1 MLVRLGVVACLFWL
15 HFAYA
20 TTLKIINIVP
30 FGSSSVKIL
39 FNQEVKKFKEV
50 SLKNFKSYLELEAIL
65 TIPKKHYQF
74 SKQSSITI
82 AQFSPKL
89 ARVVIS
95 HAPKMT
101 YEVKI
106 LKDKLY
112 VSIVEKKPLVR
123 HQMAPKPPKHHALKH
138 PTPKPAP
145 KSIKKEAK
153 EKTPI
158 KHAHSKHA
166 HSPLNERS
174 AKKEIP
180 KKEIPKKEILK
191 KEILKKEILKKEIP
205 KKEILKKE
213 IPKKEILKKEIPKKE
228 IPKKEI
234 LKKEILKKEILKKE
248 ILKKEIP
255 KKEILKKEI
264 PKKEILKKEIPK
276 KEIPK
281 KEILKKEIPKKEIL
295 KKEILKKEILK
306 KEIPKKEILKKEIP
320 KKEAENESKNQV
332 FIAEKNDTFIKT
344 KRKKHKKIVLD
355 AGHGG
360 KDCGAM
366 SANLVCEKD
375 IVLEVV
381 KFLHKELKKRGYS
394 VLLTRDKDIYIDLVG
409 RTELANRKSA
419 DLFISVHANSIPK
432 HSTSNAHGI
441 ETYFLSTARSERAR
455 KVAEQENK
463 DDVNLMD
470 YFSKSLLLNSL
481 NTQRLIVSNKLAID
495 VQYGMLQSIRKNYPD
510 VVDGGVREGP
520 FWVLA
525 GALMPSIL
533 IEIGYNS
540 HAIESKRI
548 QSKPYQKI
556 LAKGIAD
563 GIDSFFSKND

>member
-15 HFAYA
+15 HFACA

-30 FGSSSVKIL
+30 FGSSSVKIS
-39 FNQEVKKFKEV
+39 FNQEIKKFKEV

-65 TIPKKHYQF
+65 TIPKKYYQF

-112 VSIVEKKPLVR
+112 VSIVEKKPLTR
-123 HQMAPKPPKHHALKH
+123 HQMVPKPPKHHALKH

-145 KSIKKEAK
+145 KSIKKEVK
-153 EKTPI
+153 EKTPT
-158 KHAHSKHA
+158 KHARSKHT
-166 HSPLNERS
+166 HSQLNERS

-180 KKEIPKKEILK
+180 KKE
-191 KEILKKEILKKEIP
+191 
-205 KKEILKKE
+205 
-213 IPKKEILKKEIPKKE
+213 
-228 IPKKEI
+228 
-234 LKKEILKKEILKKE
+234 
-248 ILKKEIP
+248 
-255 KKEILKKEI
+255 
-264 PKKEILKKEIPK
+264 
-276 KEIPK
+276 
-281 KEILKKEIPKKEIL
+281 
-295 KKEILKKEILK
+295 
-306 KEIPKKEILKKEIP
+306 
-320 KKEAENESKNQV
+320 AENEGKNQV
-332 FIAEKNDTFIKT
+332 FIAEKNDTSIKT

-394 VLLTRDKDIYIDLVG
+394 VLLTRDKDIYIDLVA
-409 RTELANRKSA
+409 RTELANKKSA

-432 HSTSNAHGI
+432 RSTSNAHGI

-463 DDVNLMD
+463 DNVNLMD

-495 VQYGMLQSIRKNYPD
+495 VQYGMLQSVRKNYPD

>member
-30 FGSSSVKIL
+30 FGSSSVRIS
-39 FNQEVKKFKEV
+39 FNQEIKKFKEV

-112 VSIVEKKPLVR
+112 VSIVEKKPLIR

-145 KSIKKEAK
+145 KSIKKEIKEVK
-153 EKTPI
+153 EKTPT

-166 HSPLNERS
+166 HSQWNERS

-180 KKEIPKKEILK
+180 
-191 KEILKKEILKKEIP
+191 
-205 KKEILKKE
+205 
-213 IPKKEILKKEIPKKE
+213 
-228 IPKKEI
+228 
-234 LKKEILKKEILKKE
+234 
-248 ILKKEIP
+248 
-255 KKEILKKEI
+255 
-264 PKKEILKKEIPK
+264 
-276 KEIPK
+276 
-281 KEILKKEIPKKEIL
+281 
-295 KKEILKKEILK
+295 
-306 KEIPKKEILKKEIP
+306 KKEIP

-332 FIAEKNDTFIKT
+332 FIAEKNDAFIKT

-394 VLLTRDKDIYIDLVG
+394 VLLTRDKDIYIDLVA
-409 RTELANRKSA
+409 RTELANKKSA

-432 HSTSNAHGI
+432 RSTSNAHGI

-463 DDVNLMD
+463 DNVNLMD

-495 VQYGMLQSIRKNYPD
+495 VQYGMLQSVRKNYPD

>member
-1 MLVRLGVVACLFWL
+1 M

-30 FGSSSVKIL
+30 FGSSSVKIS
-39 FNQEVKKFKEV
+39 FNQEIKKFKEV

-74 SKQSSITI
+74 SKQSFITI

-112 VSIVEKKPLVR
+112 VSIVEKKPLSR

-153 EKTPI
+153 EVKEKMPT
-158 KHAHSKHA
+158 KHARSKHT
-166 HSPLNERS
+166 HSQLNERS
-174 AKKEIP
+174 A
-180 KKEIPKKEILK
+180 
-191 KEILKKEILKKEIP
+191 
-205 KKEILKKE
+205 
-213 IPKKEILKKEIPKKE
+213 
-228 IPKKEI
+228 
-234 LKKEILKKEILKKE
+234 
-248 ILKKEIP
+248 
-255 KKEILKKEI
+255 
-264 PKKEILKKEIPK
+264 
-276 KEIPK
+276 
-281 KEILKKEIPKKEIL
+281 
-295 KKEILKKEILK
+295 
-306 KEIPKKEILKKEIP
+306 KKEIP

-332 FIAEKNDTFIKT
+332 FIAEKNDAFIKN

-394 VLLTRDKDIYIDLVG
+394 VLLTRDKDIYIDLVA
-409 RTELANRKSA
+409 RTELANKKSA

-432 HSTSNAHGI
+432 RSTSNAHGI

-463 DDVNLMD
+463 DNVNLMD

-495 VQYGMLQSIRKNYPD
+495 VQYGMLQSVRKNYPD

>member
-1 MLVRLGVVACLFWL
+1 MLVRLGVVACLLWL

-20 TTLKIINIVP
+20 TTLKITNIVP

-50 SLKNFKSYLELEAIL
+50 SLKNFKSYLELEAVL

-112 VSIVEKKPLVR
+112 VSIVEKKPLIR
-123 HQMAPKPPKHHALKH
+123 HKIAPKPPKHHALKH
-138 PTPKPAP
+138 TTPKPVP
-145 KSIKKEAK
+145 KPIKKEAKEAK
-153 EKTPI
+153 EKTPT

-166 HSPLNERS
+166 YSPLNERN
-174 AKKEIP
+174 A
-180 KKEIPKKEILK
+180 
-191 KEILKKEILKKEIP
+191 
-205 KKEILKKE
+205 
-213 IPKKEILKKEIPKKE
+213 
-228 IPKKEI
+228 
-234 LKKEILKKEILKKE
+234 
-248 ILKKEIP
+248 
-255 KKEILKKEI
+255 
-264 PKKEILKKEIPK
+264 
-276 KEIPK
+276 
-281 KEILKKEIPKKEIL
+281 
-295 KKEILKKEILK
+295 
-306 KEIPKKEILKKEIP
+306 KKEIP

-332 FIAEKNDTFIKT
+332 FIAEKNDAFIKT

-394 VLLTRDKDIYIDLVG
+394 VLLTRDKDIYIDLVA
-409 RTELANRKSA
+409 RTELANKKGA

-470 YFSKSLLLNSL
+470 YFSKSLFLNSL

-495 VQYGMLQSIRKNYPD
+495 VQYGMLQSVRKNYPD

>member
-20 TTLKIINIVP
+20 TALKIINIVP
-30 FGSSSVKIL
+30 FGSSSVKIS
-39 FNQEVKKFKEV
+39 FNQEIKKFKEV
-50 SLKNFKSYLELEAIL
+50 SFKNFKSYLELEAIL

-74 SKQSSITI
+74 SKQSFITI

-101 YEVKI
+101 YEIKI

-123 HQMAPKPPKHHALKH
+123 HQMAPKPSKHRTLKHQTPHHALKH
-138 PTPKPAP
+138 QTPKPAP
-145 KSIKKEAK
+145 KSIKKEVKEVK
-153 EKTPI
+153 EKTPTN
-158 KHAHSKHA
+158 HAHSKHT
-166 HSPLNERS
+166 HSQWNERS

-180 KKEIPKKEILK
+180 KKE
-191 KEILKKEILKKEIP
+191 
-205 KKEILKKE
+205 
-213 IPKKEILKKEIPKKE
+213 
-228 IPKKEI
+228 
-234 LKKEILKKEILKKE
+234 
-248 ILKKEIP
+248 
-255 KKEILKKEI
+255 
-264 PKKEILKKEIPK
+264 
-276 KEIPK
+276 
-281 KEILKKEIPKKEIL
+281 
-295 KKEILKKEILK
+295 
-306 KEIPKKEILKKEIP
+306 
-320 KKEAENESKNQV
+320 AENEGKNQV
-332 FIAEKNDTFIKT
+332 FIAEKNDAFIKT

-394 VLLTRDKDIYIDLVG
+394 VLLTRDKDIYIDLVA
-409 RTELANRKSA
+409 RTELANKKSA

-432 HSTSNAHGI
+432 RSTSNAHGI

-470 YFSKSLLLNSL
+470 YFSKSLFLNSL
-481 NTQRLIVSNKLAID
+481 NTQRLIISNKLAID

>member
-15 HFAYA
+15 HFACA

-30 FGSSSVKIL
+30 FGSSSVKMV

-101 YEVKI
+101 YEIKI
-106 LKDKLY
+106 LKNKLY
-112 VSIVEKKPLVR
+112 VSIVEKKPLIR
-123 HQMAPKPPKHHALKH
+123 HQMALKPPKHHALKH
-138 PTPKPAP
+138 QTPKPTP

-158 KHAHSKHA
+158 KHAHSKHV

-174 AKKEIP
+174 A
-180 KKEIPKKEILK
+180 
-191 KEILKKEILKKEIP
+191 
-205 KKEILKKE
+205 
-213 IPKKEILKKEIPKKE
+213 
-228 IPKKEI
+228 
-234 LKKEILKKEILKKE
+234 
-248 ILKKEIP
+248 
-255 KKEILKKEI
+255 
-264 PKKEILKKEIPK
+264 
-276 KEIPK
+276 
-281 KEILKKEIPKKEIL
+281 
-295 KKEILKKEILK
+295 
-306 KEIPKKEILKKEIP
+306 KKEIP

-394 VLLTRDKDIYIDLVG
+394 VLLTRDKDIYIDLVA

-470 YFSKSLLLNSL
+470 YFSKSLFLNSL

>member
-1 MLVRLGVVACLFWL
+1 M

-30 FGSSSVKIL
+30 FGSSSVKIS

-50 SLKNFKSYLELEAIL
+50 PLKNFKSYLELEAIL
-65 TIPKKHYQF
+65 TIPKKYYQF

-112 VSIVEKKPLVR
+112 VSIVEKKPLNK
-123 HQMAPKPPKHHALKH
+123 HQMAPNPPKHHALKH

-153 EKTPI
+153 EKTPT

-166 HSPLNERS
+166 HSPLNERN

-180 KKEIPKKEILK
+180 
-191 KEILKKEILKKEIP
+191 
-205 KKEILKKE
+205 
-213 IPKKEILKKEIPKKE
+213 
-228 IPKKEI
+228 
-234 LKKEILKKEILKKE
+234 
-248 ILKKEIP
+248 
-255 KKEILKKEI
+255 
-264 PKKEILKKEIPK
+264 
-276 KEIPK
+276 
-281 KEILKKEIPKKEIL
+281 
-295 KKEILKKEILK
+295 
-306 KEIPKKEILKKEIP
+306 KKEIP

-394 VLLTRDKDIYIDLVG
+394 VLLTRDKDIYIDLVA
-409 RTELANRKSA
+409 RTELANKKSA

-432 HSTSNAHGI
+432 RSTSNAHGI

-463 DDVNLMD
+463 DNVNLMD

>member
-1 MLVRLGVVACLFWL
+1 MLVRLGVVACLLWL

-20 TTLKIINIVP
+20 TTLKITNIVP
-30 FGSSSVKIL
+30 FGSSSVKIS

-50 SLKNFKSYLELEAIL
+50 SLKNFKSYLELEAVL

-82 AQFSPKL
+82 VQFSPKL
-89 ARVVIS
+89 ARVVIGY
-95 HAPKMT
+95 APKMT
-101 YEVKI
+101 YEIKI

-112 VSIVEKKPLVR
+112 VSIVEKKPLIR
-123 HQMAPKPPKHHALKH
+123 HQMVLKPPKHHALKH
-138 PTPKPAP
+138 TTPKPTPKP
-145 KSIKKEAK
+145 IKKEAKKSKETK

-180 KKEIPKKEILK
+180 KKE
-191 KEILKKEILKKEIP
+191 
-205 KKEILKKE
+205 
-213 IPKKEILKKEIPKKE
+213 
-228 IPKKEI
+228 
-234 LKKEILKKEILKKE
+234 
-248 ILKKEIP
+248 
-255 KKEILKKEI
+255 
-264 PKKEILKKEIPK
+264 
-276 KEIPK
+276 
-281 KEILKKEIPKKEIL
+281 
-295 KKEILKKEILK
+295 
-306 KEIPKKEILKKEIP
+306 
-320 KKEAENESKNQV
+320 AENESKNQI

-470 YFSKSLLLNSL
+470 YFSKSLFLNSL

>member
-15 HFAYA
+15 HYAYA
-20 TTLKIINIVP
+20 TTLKITNIVP
-30 FGSSSVKIL
+30 FGSSSVRIS
-39 FNQEVKKFKEV
+39 FNQEIKKFKEV

-74 SKQSSITI
+74 SKQSFITI

-89 ARVVIS
+89 ARVVIGY
-95 HAPKMT
+95 APKMT

-112 VSIVEKKPLVR
+112 VSIMEKKPLIR
-123 HQMAPKPPKHHALKH
+123 HQMTPKHHALKH
-138 PTPKPAP
+138 QTPKPTPKP
-145 KSIKKEAK
+145 IKKEAK
-153 EKTPI
+153 KTKEKTPT

-180 KKEIPKKEILK
+180 KKEIPKKEI
-191 KEILKKEILKKEIP
+191 P
-205 KKEILKKE
+205 
-213 IPKKEILKKEIPKKE
+213 KKEIPKKE

-234 LKKEILKKEILKKE
+234 
-248 ILKKEIP
+248 
-255 KKEILKKEI
+255 
-264 PKKEILKKEIPK
+264 PK
-276 KEIPK
+276 KEIP
-281 KEILKKEIPKKEIL
+281 
-295 KKEILKKEILK
+295 
-306 KEIPKKEILKKEIP
+306 KKEIP
-320 KKEAENESKNQV
+320 KKEAENESKNQI
-332 FIAEKNDTFIKT
+332 FIAEKNDTWIKT

-394 VLLTRDKDIYIDLVG
+394 VLLTRDKDIYIDLVA
-409 RTELANRKSA
+409 RTELANKKSA

-432 HSTSNAHGI
+432 RSTSNAHGI

-470 YFSKSLLLNSL
+470 YFSKSLFLNSL

-495 VQYGMLQSIRKNYPD
+495 VQYGMLQSVRKNYPD

>member
-15 HFAYA
+15 HFACA

-30 FGSSSVKIL
+30 FGSSSVKIS

-74 SKQSSITI
+74 SKQSFITI
-82 AQFSPKL
+82 AQFSPRL

-112 VSIVEKKPLVR
+112 VSIVEKKPLKK
-123 HQMAPKPPKHHALKH
+123 HQMAPNPPKHHALKH

-153 EKTPI
+153 EAKEKTPI
-158 KHAHSKHA
+158 KHAHSKHT

-174 AKKEIP
+174 A
-180 KKEIPKKEILK
+180 KKEILK
-191 KEILKKEILKKEIP
+191 KEILKKEILKKE
-205 KKEILKKE
+205 
-213 IPKKEILKKEIPKKE
+213 
-228 IPKKEI
+228 
-234 LKKEILKKEILKKE
+234 
-248 ILKKEIP
+248 
-255 KKEILKKEI
+255 
-264 PKKEILKKEIPK
+264 
-276 KEIPK
+276 
-281 KEILKKEIPKKEIL
+281 
-295 KKEILKKEILK
+295 
-306 KEIPKKEILKKEIP
+306 
-320 KKEAENESKNQV
+320 AENESKNQV
-332 FIAEKNDTFIKT
+332 FIAEKKDTSIKT

-394 VLLTRDKDIYIDLVG
+394 VLLTRDKDIYIDLVA

-432 HSTSNAHGI
+432 RSTSNAHGI

>member
-1 MLVRLGVVACLFWL
+1 M
-15 HFAYA
+15 HFACA
-20 TTLKIINIVP
+20 TTLKITNIVP

-50 SLKNFKSYLELEAIL
+50 PLKNFKSYLELEAVL

-74 SKQSSITI
+74 SKQSFITI

-101 YEVKI
+101 YEIKI
-106 LKDKLY
+106 LKNKLY
-112 VSIVEKKPLVR
+112 VSIVEKKPLAK
-123 HQMAPKPPKHHALKH
+123 HQMVLKPPKHHALKH
-138 PTPKPAP
+138 TTPKPTP
-145 KSIKKEAK
+145 KSIKKEAKKSKETK

-180 KKEIPKKEILK
+180 KKEIPKKE
-191 KEILKKEILKKEIP
+191 
-205 KKEILKKE
+205 
-213 IPKKEILKKEIPKKE
+213 
-228 IPKKEI
+228 
-234 LKKEILKKEILKKE
+234 
-248 ILKKEIP
+248 
-255 KKEILKKEI
+255 
-264 PKKEILKKEIPK
+264 
-276 KEIPK
+276 
-281 KEILKKEIPKKEIL
+281 
-295 KKEILKKEILK
+295 
-306 KEIPKKEILKKEIP
+306 
-320 KKEAENESKNQV
+320 AENESKNQV
-332 FIAEKNDTFIKT
+332 FIAEKNDTLIKT

-394 VLLTRDKDIYIDLVG
+394 VLLTRDKDIYIDLVA
-409 RTELANRKSA
+409 RTELANKKSA

-463 DDVNLMD
+463 DNVNLMD

-495 VQYGMLQSIRKNYPD
+495 VQYGMLQNIRKNYPD

>member
-20 TTLKIINIVP
+20 TTLKITNIVP
-30 FGSSSVKIL
+30 FGSSSVKIS

-50 SLKNFKSYLELEAIL
+50 PLKNFKSYLELEAVL

-95 HAPKMT
+95 YAPKMT
-101 YEVKI
+101 YEIKI

-138 PTPKPAP
+138 TTPKPAP
-145 KSIKKEAK
+145 KPIKKETKEAK
-153 EKTPI
+153 EKTPT

-174 AKKEIP
+174 TKKEIP
-180 KKEIPKKEILK
+180 
-191 KEILKKEILKKEIP
+191 
-205 KKEILKKE
+205 
-213 IPKKEILKKEIPKKE
+213 
-228 IPKKEI
+228 
-234 LKKEILKKEILKKE
+234 
-248 ILKKEIP
+248 
-255 KKEILKKEI
+255 
-264 PKKEILKKEIPK
+264 
-276 KEIPK
+276 
-281 KEILKKEIPKKEIL
+281 
-295 KKEILKKEILK
+295 
-306 KEIPKKEILKKEIP
+306 KKEIP

-366 SANLVCEKD
+366 STNLVCEKD

-394 VLLTRDKDIYIDLVG
+394 VLLTRDKDIYIDLVA
-409 RTELANRKSA
+409 RTELANKKSA

-495 VQYGMLQSIRKNYPD
+495 VQYGMLQSVRKNYPD

>member
-15 HFAYA
+15 HFACA

-30 FGSSSVKIL
+30 FGSSSVKIS
-39 FNQEVKKFKEV
+39 FNQEIKKFKEV

-101 YEVKI
+101 YEIKI
-106 LKDKLY
+106 FKDKLY
-112 VSIVEKKPLVR
+112 VSIVEKKPLTR
-123 HQMAPKPPKHHALKH
+123 HQMAPKPPKHHVLKH

-153 EKTPI
+153 EIKEKTPT
-158 KHAHSKHA
+158 KHARSKHT
-166 HSPLNERS
+166 HSQLNERS
-174 AKKEIP
+174 A
-180 KKEIPKKEILK
+180 
-191 KEILKKEILKKEIP
+191 
-205 KKEILKKE
+205 
-213 IPKKEILKKEIPKKE
+213 
-228 IPKKEI
+228 
-234 LKKEILKKEILKKE
+234 
-248 ILKKEIP
+248 
-255 KKEILKKEI
+255 
-264 PKKEILKKEIPK
+264 
-276 KEIPK
+276 
-281 KEILKKEIPKKEIL
+281 
-295 KKEILKKEILK
+295 
-306 KEIPKKEILKKEIP
+306 KKEIP

-332 FIAEKNDTFIKT
+332 FIAEKNDAFIKT

-394 VLLTRDKDIYIDLVG
+394 VLLTRDKDIYIDLVA
-409 RTELANRKSA
+409 RTELANKKSA

-432 HSTSNAHGI
+432 RSTSNAHGI

-463 DDVNLMD
+463 DNVNLMD

>member
-30 FGSSSVKIL
+30 FGSSSVKIS
-39 FNQEVKKFKEV
+39 FNQEIKKFKEV

-89 ARVVIS
+89 VRVVIS

-112 VSIVEKKPLVR
+112 VSIVEKKPLSR
-123 HQMAPKPPKHHALKH
+123 HQMMPKPPKHRTLKH

-145 KSIKKEAK
+145 KPIKKEAKELKEAK
-153 EKTPI
+153 EKTPT
-158 KHAHSKHA
+158 KHARSKHT
-166 HSPLNERS
+166 HSQLNERS

-180 KKEIPKKEILK
+180 KKE
-191 KEILKKEILKKEIP
+191 
-205 KKEILKKE
+205 
-213 IPKKEILKKEIPKKE
+213 
-228 IPKKEI
+228 
-234 LKKEILKKEILKKE
+234 
-248 ILKKEIP
+248 
-255 KKEILKKEI
+255 
-264 PKKEILKKEIPK
+264 
-276 KEIPK
+276 
-281 KEILKKEIPKKEIL
+281 
-295 KKEILKKEILK
+295 
-306 KEIPKKEILKKEIP
+306 
-320 KKEAENESKNQV
+320 AENEGKNQV

-381 KFLHKELKKRGYS
+381 KFLHKELKARGYS
-394 VLLTRDKDIYIDLVG
+394 VLLTRDKDIYIDLVA
-409 RTELANRKSA
+409 RTELANKKSA

-432 HSTSNAHGI
+432 RSTSNAHGI

-463 DDVNLMD
+463 DNVNLMD

-495 VQYGMLQSIRKNYPD
+495 VQYGMLQSVRKNYPD

>member
-1 MLVRLGVVACLFWL
+1 M

-30 FGSSSVKIL
+30 FGSSSVKIS
-39 FNQEVKKFKEV
+39 FNQEIKKFKEV

-101 YEVKI
+101 YEIKI

-112 VSIVEKKPLVR
+112 VSIVEKKPLTR
-123 HQMAPKPPKHHALKH
+123 HQMAPKPPKHRTLKH
-138 PTPKPAP
+138 QAPKPAP

-153 EKTPI
+153 EAKEKTPTN
-158 KHAHSKHA
+158 HTHSKHT
-166 HSPLNERS
+166 HSQLNERS
-174 AKKEIP
+174 A
-180 KKEIPKKEILK
+180 
-191 KEILKKEILKKEIP
+191 
-205 KKEILKKE
+205 
-213 IPKKEILKKEIPKKE
+213 
-228 IPKKEI
+228 
-234 LKKEILKKEILKKE
+234 
-248 ILKKEIP
+248 
-255 KKEILKKEI
+255 
-264 PKKEILKKEIPK
+264 
-276 KEIPK
+276 
-281 KEILKKEIPKKEIL
+281 
-295 KKEILKKEILK
+295 
-306 KEIPKKEILKKEIP
+306 KKEIP

-332 FIAEKNDTFIKT
+332 FIAEKNDTFIKN
-344 KRKKHKKIVLD
+344 KHKKHKKIVLD

-394 VLLTRDKDIYIDLVG
+394 VLLTRDKDIYIDLVA
-409 RTELANRKSA
+409 RTELANKKSA

-432 HSTSNAHGI
+432 RSTSNAHGI

-463 DDVNLMD
+463 DNVNLMD

>member
-1 MLVRLGVVACLFWL
+1 MLVRLGVIACLFWL

-30 FGSSSVKIL
+30 FGSSSVKIS
-39 FNQEVKKFKEV
+39 FNQEIKKFKEV

-74 SKQSSITI
+74 SKQSFITI

-112 VSIVEKKPLVR
+112 VSIVEKKPLIR
-123 HQMAPKPPKHHALKH
+123 HQMAPKPPKHRTPKHHALKH
-138 PTPKPAP
+138 PTPKSAP

-153 EKTPI
+153 EKTPT
-158 KHAHSKHA
+158 KHVRSKYTHSQ
-166 HSPLNERS
+166 LNERS
-174 AKKEIP
+174 A
-180 KKEIPKKEILK
+180 
-191 KEILKKEILKKEIP
+191 
-205 KKEILKKE
+205 
-213 IPKKEILKKEIPKKE
+213 
-228 IPKKEI
+228 
-234 LKKEILKKEILKKE
+234 
-248 ILKKEIP
+248 
-255 KKEILKKEI
+255 
-264 PKKEILKKEIPK
+264 
-276 KEIPK
+276 
-281 KEILKKEIPKKEIL
+281 
-295 KKEILKKEILK
+295 
-306 KEIPKKEILKKEIP
+306 KKEIP

-332 FIAEKNDTFIKT
+332 FIAEKNDTSIKT

-394 VLLTRDKDIYIDLVG
+394 VLLTRDKDIYIDLVA
-409 RTELANRKSA
+409 RTELANKKSA

-432 HSTSNAHGI
+432 RSISNAHGI

-463 DDVNLMD
+463 DNVNLMD

>member
-1 MLVRLGVVACLFWL
+1 MLVRLGVVACLLWL

-20 TTLKIINIVP
+20 TTLKITNIVP
-30 FGSSSVKIL
+30 FGSSSVKVV
-39 FNQEVKKFKEV
+39 FNQEIKKFKEV
-50 SLKNFKSYLELEAIL
+50 PLKNFKSYLELEAIL

-89 ARVVIS
+89 ARVVIGY
-95 HAPKMT
+95 APKMT
-101 YEVKI
+101 YEIKI

-112 VSIVEKKPLVR
+112 ISIVEKKPLIR
-123 HQMAPKPPKHHALKH
+123 HQMVLKPPKHHALKH
-138 PTPKPAP
+138 TMPKPTPKP
-145 KSIKKEAK
+145 IKKEAKKSKETK

-174 AKKEIP
+174 AKKEI
-180 KKEIPKKEILK
+180 L
-191 KEILKKEILKKEIP
+191 
-205 KKEILKKE
+205 
-213 IPKKEILKKEIPKKE
+213 
-228 IPKKEI
+228 
-234 LKKEILKKEILKKE
+234 
-248 ILKKEIP
+248 
-255 KKEILKKEI
+255 
-264 PKKEILKKEIPK
+264 
-276 KEIPK
+276 
-281 KEILKKEIPKKEIL
+281 
-295 KKEILKKEILK
+295 
-306 KEIPKKEILKKEIP
+306 
-320 KKEAENESKNQV
+320 KKEAENEGKNQV

-394 VLLTRDKDIYIDLVG
+394 VLLTRDKDIYIDLVA
-409 RTELANRKSA
+409 RTELANKKST

-470 YFSKSLLLNSL
+470 YFSKSLFLNSL

-495 VQYGMLQSIRKNYPD
+495 VQYGMLQSVRKNYPD

>member
-1 MLVRLGVVACLFWL
+1 MLVRLGVVACLLWL

-20 TTLKIINIVP
+20 TTLKITNIVP
-30 FGSSSVKIL
+30 FGSSSVKMV
-39 FNQEVKKFKEV
+39 FNQEIKKFKEV
-50 SLKNFKSYLELEAIL
+50 PLKNFKSYLELEAIL

-74 SKQSSITI
+74 SKQSFITI

-89 ARVVIS
+89 ARVVIGY
-95 HAPKMT
+95 APKMT
-101 YEVKI
+101 YEIKI
-106 LKDKLY
+106 LKNKLY
-112 VSIVEKKPLVR
+112 VSIVEKKPLIR
-123 HQMAPKPPKHHALKH
+123 HQIAPKPPKHHALKH
-138 PTPKPAP
+138 QKPKPAP
-145 KSIKKEAK
+145 KPIKKEAKKSKEAK
-153 EKTPI
+153 EKTPT
-158 KHAHSKHA
+158 KHAHSKHV

-174 AKKEIP
+174 A
-180 KKEIPKKEILK
+180 
-191 KEILKKEILKKEIP
+191 
-205 KKEILKKE
+205 
-213 IPKKEILKKEIPKKE
+213 
-228 IPKKEI
+228 
-234 LKKEILKKEILKKE
+234 
-248 ILKKEIP
+248 
-255 KKEILKKEI
+255 
-264 PKKEILKKEIPK
+264 
-276 KEIPK
+276 
-281 KEILKKEIPKKEIL
+281 
-295 KKEILKKEILK
+295 
-306 KEIPKKEILKKEIP
+306 KKEIP

-332 FIAEKNDTFIKT
+332 FIIEKNDTFIKT

-432 HSTSNAHGI
+432 RSTSNAHGI

>member
-15 HFAYA
+15 HYAYA
-20 TTLKIINIVP
+20 TTLKITNIVP
-30 FGSSSVKIL
+30 FGSSSVKMV
-39 FNQEVKKFKEV
+39 FNQEIKKFKEV

-89 ARVVIS
+89 VRVVIGY
-95 HAPKMT
+95 APKMT

-112 VSIVEKKPLVR
+112 ISIMEKKPLIR
-123 HQMAPKPPKHHALKH
+123 HQITPKPPKHQTPRHQ
-138 PTPKPAP
+138 TPKPTP

-153 EKTPI
+153 EKTPT

-180 KKEIPKKEILK
+180 KKE
-191 KEILKKEILKKEIP
+191 
-205 KKEILKKE
+205 
-213 IPKKEILKKEIPKKE
+213 
-228 IPKKEI
+228 
-234 LKKEILKKEILKKE
+234 
-248 ILKKEIP
+248 
-255 KKEILKKEI
+255 
-264 PKKEILKKEIPK
+264 
-276 KEIPK
+276 
-281 KEILKKEIPKKEIL
+281 
-295 KKEILKKEILK
+295 
-306 KEIPKKEILKKEIP
+306 
-320 KKEAENESKNQV
+320 AENESKNQI
-332 FIAEKNDTFIKT
+332 FIAEKNDTWIKT

-394 VLLTRDKDIYIDLVG
+394 VLLTRDKDIYIDLVA
-409 RTELANRKSA
+409 RTELANKKGA

-432 HSTSNAHGI
+432 RSTSNAHGI

-470 YFSKSLLLNSL
+470 YFSKSLFLNSL

-495 VQYGMLQSIRKNYPD
+495 VQYGMLQSVRKNYPD

>member
-1 MLVRLGVVACLFWL
+1 MLVRLGVVACLLWL

-20 TTLKIINIVP
+20 TTLKITNIVP
-30 FGSSSVKIL
+30 FGSSSVKIS

-50 SLKNFKSYLELEAIL
+50 SLKNFKSYLELEAVL

-74 SKQSSITI
+74 SKQSFITI

-101 YEVKI
+101 YEIKI

-112 VSIVEKKPLVR
+112 VSIVEKKPLIR
-123 HQMAPKPPKHHALKH
+123 HQMVLKPPKHHALKH
-138 PTPKPAP
+138 TTPKPTPKP
-145 KSIKKEAK
+145 IKKEAK
-153 EKTPI
+153 KSKDTKEKTPT
-158 KHAHSKHA
+158 KHARSKHVY
-166 HSPLNERS
+166 SPLNERS

-180 KKEIPKKEILK
+180 KKEIP
-191 KEILKKEILKKEIP
+191 
-205 KKEILKKE
+205 
-213 IPKKEILKKEIPKKE
+213 
-228 IPKKEI
+228 
-234 LKKEILKKEILKKE
+234 
-248 ILKKEIP
+248 
-255 KKEILKKEI
+255 
-264 PKKEILKKEIPK
+264 
-276 KEIPK
+276 
-281 KEILKKEIPKKEIL
+281 
-295 KKEILKKEILK
+295 
-306 KEIPKKEILKKEIP
+306 KKEIP

-470 YFSKSLLLNSL
+470 YFSKSLFLNSL

>member
-15 HFAYA
+15 HFACA
-20 TTLKIINIVP
+20 TTLKITNIVP

-39 FNQEVKKFKEV
+39 FNQEIKKFKEV
-50 SLKNFKSYLELEAIL
+50 SLKNFKSYLELEAVL

-89 ARVVIS
+89 VRVVIGY
-95 HAPKMT
+95 APKMT
-101 YEVKI
+101 YEIKI

-112 VSIVEKKPLVR
+112 VSIVEKKPLIR
-123 HQMAPKPPKHHALKH
+123 HQMTPKPPKHHALKH
-138 PTPKPAP
+138 TTPKPTPKP
-145 KSIKKEAK
+145 IKKEAKKSKETK

-158 KHAHSKHA
+158 KHARSKHA

-174 AKKEIP
+174 A
-180 KKEIPKKEILK
+180 
-191 KEILKKEILKKEIP
+191 
-205 KKEILKKE
+205 
-213 IPKKEILKKEIPKKE
+213 
-228 IPKKEI
+228 
-234 LKKEILKKEILKKE
+234 
-248 ILKKEIP
+248 
-255 KKEILKKEI
+255 
-264 PKKEILKKEIPK
+264 
-276 KEIPK
+276 
-281 KEILKKEIPKKEIL
+281 
-295 KKEILKKEILK
+295 
-306 KEIPKKEILKKEIP
+306 KKEIP

-332 FIAEKNDTFIKT
+332 FIAEKNDAFIKT

-409 RTELANRKSA
+409 RTELANKKSA

-432 HSTSNAHGI
+432 RSTSNAHGI

-470 YFSKSLLLNSL
+470 YFSKSLFLNSL

-495 VQYGMLQSIRKNYPD
+495 VQYGMLQSVRKNYPD

>member
-1 MLVRLGVVACLFWL
+1 M

-30 FGSSSVKIL
+30 FGSSSVKIS
-39 FNQEVKKFKEV
+39 FNQEIKKFKEV

-74 SKQSSITI
+74 SKQSFITI

-89 ARVVIS
+89 VRVVIS

-112 VSIVEKKPLVR
+112 VSIVEKKPLIR

-153 EKTPI
+153 EIKEKTPT
-158 KHAHSKHA
+158 KHARSKHA
-166 HSPLNERS
+166 HSQLNERS
-174 AKKEIP
+174 A
-180 KKEIPKKEILK
+180 
-191 KEILKKEILKKEIP
+191 
-205 KKEILKKE
+205 
-213 IPKKEILKKEIPKKE
+213 
-228 IPKKEI
+228 
-234 LKKEILKKEILKKE
+234 
-248 ILKKEIP
+248 
-255 KKEILKKEI
+255 
-264 PKKEILKKEIPK
+264 
-276 KEIPK
+276 
-281 KEILKKEIPKKEIL
+281 
-295 KKEILKKEILK
+295 
-306 KEIPKKEILKKEIP
+306 KKEIP

-332 FIAEKNDTFIKT
+332 FIAEKNDAFIKT

-394 VLLTRDKDIYIDLVG
+394 VLLTRDKDIYIDLVA
-409 RTELANRKSA
+409 RTELANKKSA

-432 HSTSNAHGI
+432 RSTSNAHGI

-463 DDVNLMD
+463 DNVNLMD

-495 VQYGMLQSIRKNYPD
+495 VQYGMLQSVRKNYPD

>member
-1 MLVRLGVVACLFWL
+1 M

-20 TTLKIINIVP
+20 TTLKITNIVP

-50 SLKNFKSYLELEAIL
+50 SLKNFKSYLELEAVL

-74 SKQSSITI
+74 SKQSFITI

-89 ARVVIS
+89 ARVVIGY
-95 HAPKMT
+95 APKMT

-112 VSIVEKKPLVR
+112 VSIVEKKPLIR
-123 HQMAPKPPKHHALKH
+123 HQMALKPPKHHALKH
-138 PTPKPAP
+138 TTPKPTPKP
-145 KSIKKEAK
+145 IKKEAKEAK
-153 EKTPI
+153 EKTPT

-174 AKKEIP
+174 T
-180 KKEIPKKEILK
+180 
-191 KEILKKEILKKEIP
+191 
-205 KKEILKKE
+205 
-213 IPKKEILKKEIPKKE
+213 
-228 IPKKEI
+228 
-234 LKKEILKKEILKKE
+234 
-248 ILKKEIP
+248 
-255 KKEILKKEI
+255 
-264 PKKEILKKEIPK
+264 
-276 KEIPK
+276 
-281 KEILKKEIPKKEIL
+281 
-295 KKEILKKEILK
+295 
-306 KEIPKKEILKKEIP
+306 KKEIP
-320 KKEAENESKNQV
+320 KKEAENESKNPI

-394 VLLTRDKDIYIDLVG
+394 VLLTRDKDIYIDLVA
-409 RTELANRKSA
+409 RTELANKKSA

-470 YFSKSLLLNSL
+470 YFSKSLFLNSL

-495 VQYGMLQSIRKNYPD
+495 VQYGMLQSVRKNYPD

>member
-1 MLVRLGVVACLFWL
+1 MLVRLGVVACFLWL
-15 HFAYA
+15 HYAYA
-20 TTLKIINIVP
+20 TTLKITNIVP
-30 FGSSSVKIL
+30 FGSSSVKMV
-39 FNQEVKKFKEV
+39 FNQEIKKFKEV
-50 SLKNFKSYLELEAIL
+50 PLKNFKSYLELEAIL

-74 SKQSSITI
+74 SKQSFITI

-89 ARVVIS
+89 ARVVIGYD
-95 HAPKMT
+95 PKMT

-112 VSIVEKKPLVR
+112 VSIMEKKPLIR
-123 HQMAPKPPKHHALKH
+123 HQMTPKPPKHHALKH
-138 PTPKPAP
+138 QTPKPTPKP
-145 KSIKKEAK
+145 IKKEAK
-153 EKTPI
+153 KTKEKTPN
-158 KHAHSKHA
+158 KHVHSKHA

-180 KKEIPKKEILK
+180 KKEIPKKEI
-191 KEILKKEILKKEIP
+191 P
-205 KKEILKKE
+205 
-213 IPKKEILKKEIPKKE
+213 KKEIPKKE

-234 LKKEILKKEILKKE
+234 
-248 ILKKEIP
+248 P
-255 KKEILKKEI
+255 
-264 PKKEILKKEIPK
+264 KKEIPK

-281 KEILKKEIPKKEIL
+281 KEIP
-295 KKEILKKEILK
+295 
-306 KEIPKKEILKKEIP
+306 KKEIP
-320 KKEAENESKNQV
+320 KKEAENESKNQI
-332 FIAEKNDTFIKT
+332 FIAEKNDTWIKT

-394 VLLTRDKDIYIDLVG
+394 VLLTRDKDIYIDLVA
-409 RTELANRKSA
+409 RTELANKKSA

-432 HSTSNAHGI
+432 RSTSNAHGI

-470 YFSKSLLLNSL
+470 YFSKSLFLNSL

-495 VQYGMLQSIRKNYPD
+495 VQYGMLQSVRKNYPD

>member
-1 MLVRLGVVACLFWL
+1 M

-30 FGSSSVKIL
+30 FGSSSVKIS
-39 FNQEVKKFKEV
+39 FNQEIKKFKEV

-82 AQFSPKL
+82 AQFNPKL

-95 HAPKMT
+95 HASKMT

-112 VSIVEKKPLVR
+112 VSIVEKKPLIR
-123 HQMAPKPPKHHALKH
+123 HQMVLKPPKHHALKH
-138 PTPKPAP
+138 TMPKPAP
-145 KSIKKEAK
+145 KSIKKEIKEVK
-153 EKTPI
+153 EKTPT
-158 KHAHSKHA
+158 KHAHSKHV
-166 HSPLNERS
+166 HSQWNERS
-174 AKKEIP
+174 A
-180 KKEIPKKEILK
+180 
-191 KEILKKEILKKEIP
+191 
-205 KKEILKKE
+205 
-213 IPKKEILKKEIPKKE
+213 
-228 IPKKEI
+228 
-234 LKKEILKKEILKKE
+234 
-248 ILKKEIP
+248 
-255 KKEILKKEI
+255 
-264 PKKEILKKEIPK
+264 
-276 KEIPK
+276 
-281 KEILKKEIPKKEIL
+281 
-295 KKEILKKEILK
+295 
-306 KEIPKKEILKKEIP
+306 KKEIP

-332 FIAEKNDTFIKT
+332 FIAEKNDASIKT

-394 VLLTRDKDIYIDLVG
+394 VLLTRDKDIYIDLVA
-409 RTELANRKSA
+409 RTELANKKSA

-432 HSTSNAHGI
+432 RSTSNAHGI

-463 DDVNLMD
+463 DNVNLMD

>member
-15 HFAYA
+15 HYAYA
-20 TTLKIINIVP
+20 TTLKITNVVP
-30 FGSSSVKIL
+30 FGSSSVKMV

-50 SLKNFKSYLELEAIL
+50 PLKNFKSYLELEAIL

-74 SKQSSITI
+74 FKQSFITI

-89 ARVVIS
+89 ARVVIGY
-95 HAPKMT
+95 APKMT

-112 VSIVEKKPLVR
+112 ISIMEKKPLAR
-123 HQMAPKPPKHHALKH
+123 HQITPKPPKHHAPKH
-138 PTPKPAP
+138 QTPKPTPKP
-145 KSIKKEAK
+145 IKKEAKEAK
-153 EKTPI
+153 EKTPT

-180 KKEIPKKEILK
+180 KKE
-191 KEILKKEILKKEIP
+191 
-205 KKEILKKE
+205 
-213 IPKKEILKKEIPKKE
+213 
-228 IPKKEI
+228 
-234 LKKEILKKEILKKE
+234 
-248 ILKKEIP
+248 
-255 KKEILKKEI
+255 
-264 PKKEILKKEIPK
+264 
-276 KEIPK
+276 
-281 KEILKKEIPKKEIL
+281 
-295 KKEILKKEILK
+295 
-306 KEIPKKEILKKEIP
+306 
-320 KKEAENESKNQV
+320 AENESKNPI
-332 FIAEKNDTFIKT
+332 FIIEKNDTFIKT

-394 VLLTRDKDIYIDLVG
+394 VLLTRDKDIYIDLVA
-409 RTELANRKSA
+409 RTELANKKGA

-432 HSTSNAHGI
+432 RSTSNAHGI

-495 VQYGMLQSIRKNYPD
+495 VQYGMLQSVRKNYPD

>member
-1 MLVRLGVVACLFWL
+1 MLVRLGVVACLLWL

-20 TTLKIINIVP
+20 TTLKITNIVP
-30 FGSSSVKIL
+30 FGSSSVKVV
-39 FNQEVKKFKEV
+39 FNQEIKKFKEV
-50 SLKNFKSYLELEAIL
+50 PLKNFKSYLELEAIL

-89 ARVVIS
+89 ARVVIGY
-95 HAPKMT
+95 APKMT
-101 YEVKI
+101 YEIKI

-112 VSIVEKKPLVR
+112 VSIVEKKPLIR
-123 HQMAPKPPKHHALKH
+123 HQMVLKPPKHHALKH
-138 PTPKPAP
+138 TTPKPTPKP
-145 KSIKKEAK
+145 IKKEAKKSKDTK

-180 KKEIPKKEILK
+180 KKE
-191 KEILKKEILKKEIP
+191 
-205 KKEILKKE
+205 
-213 IPKKEILKKEIPKKE
+213 
-228 IPKKEI
+228 
-234 LKKEILKKEILKKE
+234 
-248 ILKKEIP
+248 
-255 KKEILKKEI
+255 
-264 PKKEILKKEIPK
+264 
-276 KEIPK
+276 
-281 KEILKKEIPKKEIL
+281 
-295 KKEILKKEILK
+295 
-306 KEIPKKEILKKEIP
+306 
-320 KKEAENESKNQV
+320 AENEGKNPI

-394 VLLTRDKDIYIDLVG
+394 VLLTRDKDIYIDLVA
-409 RTELANRKSA
+409 RTELANKKSA

-495 VQYGMLQSIRKNYPD
+495 VQYGMLQSVRKNYPD

-548 QSKPYQKI
+548 QSKPYQKV

>member
-1 MLVRLGVVACLFWL
+1 MLVRLGVVACLLWL

-20 TTLKIINIVP
+20 TTLKITNIVP

-74 SKQSSITI
+74 SKQSFITI

-89 ARVVIS
+89 VRVVIS

-101 YEVKI
+101 YEIKI
-106 LKDKLY
+106 LKNKLY
-112 VSIVEKKPLVR
+112 VSIVEKKPLIR
-123 HQMAPKPPKHHALKH
+123 HQMALKPLKHHALKH
-138 PTPKPAP
+138 TTPKPAP
-145 KSIKKEAK
+145 KPIKKEAKKSKEAK

-174 AKKEIP
+174 A
-180 KKEIPKKEILK
+180 
-191 KEILKKEILKKEIP
+191 
-205 KKEILKKE
+205 
-213 IPKKEILKKEIPKKE
+213 
-228 IPKKEI
+228 
-234 LKKEILKKEILKKE
+234 
-248 ILKKEIP
+248 
-255 KKEILKKEI
+255 
-264 PKKEILKKEIPK
+264 
-276 KEIPK
+276 
-281 KEILKKEIPKKEIL
+281 
-295 KKEILKKEILK
+295 
-306 KEIPKKEILKKEIP
+306 KKEIP

-394 VLLTRDKDIYIDLVG
+394 VLLTRDKDIYIDLVA
-409 RTELANRKSA
+409 RTELANKKGA

-432 HSTSNAHGI
+432 RSTSNAHGI

-470 YFSKSLLLNSL
+470 YFSKSLFLNSL

-495 VQYGMLQSIRKNYPD
+495 VQYGMLQSVRKNYPD

>member
-1 MLVRLGVVACLFWL
+1 M

-30 FGSSSVKIL
+30 FGSSSVKIS
-39 FNQEVKKFKEV
+39 FNQEIKKFKEV

-138 PTPKPAP
+138 PTPKPTP
-145 KSIKKEAK
+145 KSIKKEAKEAK

-158 KHAHSKHA
+158 KHARSKHA

-174 AKKEIP
+174 AKKEI
-180 KKEIPKKEILK
+180 L
-191 KEILKKEILKKEIP
+191 
-205 KKEILKKE
+205 
-213 IPKKEILKKEIPKKE
+213 
-228 IPKKEI
+228 
-234 LKKEILKKEILKKE
+234 
-248 ILKKEIP
+248 
-255 KKEILKKEI
+255 
-264 PKKEILKKEIPK
+264 
-276 KEIPK
+276 
-281 KEILKKEIPKKEIL
+281 
-295 KKEILKKEILK
+295 
-306 KEIPKKEILKKEIP
+306 

-332 FIAEKNDTFIKT
+332 FTAEKNDAFIKT

-394 VLLTRDKDIYIDLVG
+394 VLLTRDKDIYIDLVA
-409 RTELANRKSA
+409 RTELANKKSA

-432 HSTSNAHGI
+432 RSTSNAHGI

-463 DDVNLMD
+463 DNVNLMD

>member
-1 MLVRLGVVACLFWL
+1 M

-30 FGSSSVKIL
+30 FGSSSVKIS
-39 FNQEVKKFKEV
+39 FNQKVKKFKEV
-50 SLKNFKSYLELEAIL
+50 PLKNFKSYLELEAIL

-112 VSIVEKKPLVR
+112 VSIVEKKPLNK
-123 HQMAPKPPKHHALKH
+123 HQMAPNPPKHHALKH

-153 EKTPI
+153 EKTPT
-158 KHAHSKHA
+158 KHAHSKHV
-166 HSPLNERS
+166 HSPLNERN

-180 KKEIPKKEILK
+180 KKEIP
-191 KEILKKEILKKEIP
+191 
-205 KKEILKKE
+205 
-213 IPKKEILKKEIPKKE
+213 
-228 IPKKEI
+228 
-234 LKKEILKKEILKKE
+234 
-248 ILKKEIP
+248 
-255 KKEILKKEI
+255 
-264 PKKEILKKEIPK
+264 
-276 KEIPK
+276 
-281 KEILKKEIPKKEIL
+281 
-295 KKEILKKEILK
+295 
-306 KEIPKKEILKKEIP
+306 KKEIP

-409 RTELANRKSA
+409 RTELANKKSA

-432 HSTSNAHGI
+432 RSTSNAHGI

-470 YFSKSLLLNSL
+470 YFSKSLFLNSL

-495 VQYGMLQSIRKNYPD
+495 VQYGMLQSVRKNYPD

>member
-20 TTLKIINIVP
+20 TTLKITNIVP
-30 FGSSSVKIL
+30 FGSSSVKVV
-39 FNQEVKKFKEV
+39 FNQEIKKFKEV
-50 SLKNFKSYLELEAIL
+50 PLKNFKSYLELEAIL

-89 ARVVIS
+89 ARVVIGY
-95 HAPKMT
+95 APKMT

-106 LKDKLY
+106 LKDNLY
-112 VSIVEKKPLVR
+112 ISIVEKKPLIR
-123 HQMAPKPPKHHALKH
+123 HQMVLKPPKHHALKH
-138 PTPKPAP
+138 TTPKPAP
-145 KSIKKEAK
+145 KPIKKEAK
-153 EKTPI
+153 KSKDTKEKTPT

-180 KKEIPKKEILK
+180 KKEIPKKE
-191 KEILKKEILKKEIP
+191 
-205 KKEILKKE
+205 
-213 IPKKEILKKEIPKKE
+213 
-228 IPKKEI
+228 
-234 LKKEILKKEILKKE
+234 
-248 ILKKEIP
+248 
-255 KKEILKKEI
+255 
-264 PKKEILKKEIPK
+264 
-276 KEIPK
+276 
-281 KEILKKEIPKKEIL
+281 
-295 KKEILKKEILK
+295 
-306 KEIPKKEILKKEIP
+306 
-320 KKEAENESKNQV
+320 AENESKNQI
-332 FIAEKNDTFIKT
+332 FIAEKNDTLIKT

-394 VLLTRDKDIYIDLVG
+394 VLLTRDKDIYIDLVA
-409 RTELANRKSA
+409 RTELANKKSA

-495 VQYGMLQSIRKNYPD
+495 VQYGMLQSVRKNYPD

>member
-1 MLVRLGVVACLFWL
+1 MLVRLGVVACLLWL

-50 SLKNFKSYLELEAIL
+50 SLKNFKSYLELEAVL

-74 SKQSSITI
+74 SKQSFITI

-95 HAPKMT
+95 YAPKMT
-101 YEVKI
+101 YEIKI

-112 VSIVEKKPLVR
+112 ISIVEKKPLIR
-123 HQMAPKPPKHHALKH
+123 HQMALKPPKHHALKH
-138 PTPKPAP
+138 QTPKPTP

-153 EKTPI
+153 EKTLI
-158 KHAHSKHA
+158 KHVYSKHA

-180 KKEIPKKEILK
+180 KKEIPKKEI
-191 KEILKKEILKKEIP
+191 
-205 KKEILKKE
+205 
-213 IPKKEILKKEIPKKE
+213 
-228 IPKKEI
+228 
-234 LKKEILKKEILKKE
+234 
-248 ILKKEIP
+248 
-255 KKEILKKEI
+255 
-264 PKKEILKKEIPK
+264 
-276 KEIPK
+276 
-281 KEILKKEIPKKEIL
+281 
-295 KKEILKKEILK
+295 
-306 KEIPKKEILKKEIP
+306 P

-332 FIAEKNDTFIKT
+332 FIAEKNDAFIKT
-344 KRKKHKKIVLD
+344 KHKKHKKIVLD

-394 VLLTRDKDIYIDLVG
+394 VLLTRDKDIYIDLVA
-409 RTELANRKSA
+409 RTELANKKSA

>member
-30 FGSSSVKIL
+30 FGSSSVKIS
-39 FNQEVKKFKEV
+39 FNQEIKKFKEV

-112 VSIVEKKPLVR
+112 VSIVEKKPLTR
-123 HQMAPKPPKHHALKH
+123 HQMVPKPPKHHALKH

-153 EKTPI
+153 EIKEKTPT
-158 KHAHSKHA
+158 KHVRSKHT
-166 HSPLNERS
+166 HSQLNERN
-174 AKKEIP
+174 A
-180 KKEIPKKEILK
+180 
-191 KEILKKEILKKEIP
+191 
-205 KKEILKKE
+205 
-213 IPKKEILKKEIPKKE
+213 
-228 IPKKEI
+228 
-234 LKKEILKKEILKKE
+234 
-248 ILKKEIP
+248 
-255 KKEILKKEI
+255 
-264 PKKEILKKEIPK
+264 
-276 KEIPK
+276 
-281 KEILKKEIPKKEIL
+281 
-295 KKEILKKEILK
+295 
-306 KEIPKKEILKKEIP
+306 KKEIP

-394 VLLTRDKDIYIDLVG
+394 VLLTRDKDIYIDLVA
-409 RTELANRKSA
+409 RTELANKKSA

-432 HSTSNAHGI
+432 RSTSNAHGI

-463 DDVNLMD
+463 DNVNLMD

-495 VQYGMLQSIRKNYPD
+495 VQYGMLQSVRKNYPD

>member
-30 FGSSSVKIL
+30 FGSSSVKIS
-39 FNQEVKKFKEV
+39 FNQEIKKFKEV

-74 SKQSSITI
+74 SKQSFITI
-82 AQFSPKL
+82 VQFSPKL

-112 VSIVEKKPLVR
+112 VSIVEKKPLTR
-123 HQMAPKPPKHHALKH
+123 HQMVPKPPKHHALKH
-138 PTPKPAP
+138 QTPKPAP

-153 EKTPI
+153 EVKEKTPT
-158 KHAHSKHA
+158 KHARSKLA
-166 HSPLNERS
+166 HSQLNERS
-174 AKKEIP
+174 A
-180 KKEIPKKEILK
+180 
-191 KEILKKEILKKEIP
+191 
-205 KKEILKKE
+205 
-213 IPKKEILKKEIPKKE
+213 
-228 IPKKEI
+228 
-234 LKKEILKKEILKKE
+234 
-248 ILKKEIP
+248 
-255 KKEILKKEI
+255 
-264 PKKEILKKEIPK
+264 
-276 KEIPK
+276 
-281 KEILKKEIPKKEIL
+281 
-295 KKEILKKEILK
+295 
-306 KEIPKKEILKKEIP
+306 KKEIP

-332 FIAEKNDTFIKT
+332 FIAEKNDASIKN

-394 VLLTRDKDIYIDLVG
+394 VLLTRDKDIYIDLVA
-409 RTELANRKSA
+409 RTELANKKSA

-432 HSTSNAHGI
+432 RSTSNAHGI

-463 DDVNLMD
+463 DNVNLMD

-495 VQYGMLQSIRKNYPD
+495 VQYGMLQSVRKNYPD

>member
-1 MLVRLGVVACLFWL
+1 M

-30 FGSSSVKIL
+30 FGSSSVRIS
-39 FNQEVKKFKEV
+39 FNQEIKKFKEV

-112 VSIVEKKPLVR
+112 VSIVEKKPLSR

-153 EKTPI
+153 EIKEKTPI
-158 KHAHSKHA
+158 KHARSKHT
-166 HSPLNERS
+166 HSQWNERS

-180 KKEIPKKEILK
+180 KKE
-191 KEILKKEILKKEIP
+191 
-205 KKEILKKE
+205 
-213 IPKKEILKKEIPKKE
+213 
-228 IPKKEI
+228 
-234 LKKEILKKEILKKE
+234 
-248 ILKKEIP
+248 
-255 KKEILKKEI
+255 
-264 PKKEILKKEIPK
+264 
-276 KEIPK
+276 
-281 KEILKKEIPKKEIL
+281 
-295 KKEILKKEILK
+295 
-306 KEIPKKEILKKEIP
+306 
-320 KKEAENESKNQV
+320 AEKESKNQV
-332 FIAEKNDTFIKT
+332 FIAEKNDAFIKT

-381 KFLHKELKKRGYS
+381 NFLHKELKKRGYS
-394 VLLTRDKDIYIDLVG
+394 VLLTRDKDIYIDLVA
-409 RTELANRKSA
+409 RTELANKKSA

-495 VQYGMLQSIRKNYPD
+495 VQYGMLQNIRKNYPD

>member
-30 FGSSSVKIL
+30 FGSSSVKIS
-39 FNQEVKKFKEV
+39 FNQEIKKFKEV

-74 SKQSSITI
+74 SKQSFITI

-112 VSIVEKKPLVR
+112 VSIVEKKPLSR

-138 PTPKPAP
+138 QAPKPTL
-145 KSIKKEAK
+145 KSIKKETKEVK
-153 EKTPI
+153 EKTPT
-158 KHAHSKHA
+158 KHARSKHT
-166 HSPLNERS
+166 HSQLNERS
-174 AKKEIP
+174 A
-180 KKEIPKKEILK
+180 
-191 KEILKKEILKKEIP
+191 
-205 KKEILKKE
+205 
-213 IPKKEILKKEIPKKE
+213 
-228 IPKKEI
+228 
-234 LKKEILKKEILKKE
+234 
-248 ILKKEIP
+248 
-255 KKEILKKEI
+255 
-264 PKKEILKKEIPK
+264 
-276 KEIPK
+276 
-281 KEILKKEIPKKEIL
+281 
-295 KKEILKKEILK
+295 
-306 KEIPKKEILKKEIP
+306 KKEIP

-332 FIAEKNDTFIKT
+332 FIAEKNDAFIKT

-394 VLLTRDKDIYIDLVG
+394 VLLTRDKDIYIDLVA
-409 RTELANRKSA
+409 RTELANKKSA

-432 HSTSNAHGI
+432 RSTSNAHGI

-463 DDVNLMD
+463 DNVNLMD

-495 VQYGMLQSIRKNYPD
+495 VQYGMLQSVRKNYPD

>member
-30 FGSSSVKIL
+30 FGSSSVKIS
-39 FNQEVKKFKEV
+39 FNQEIKKFKEV
-50 SLKNFKSYLELEAIL
+50 SLKNFKSYLEIEAIL

-112 VSIVEKKPLVR
+112 VSIVEKKPLTR
-123 HQMAPKPPKHHALKH
+123 HQIAPKPPKHHVLKH
-138 PTPKPAP
+138 PIPKPAP
-145 KSIKKEAK
+145 KSIKKEIKEVK
-153 EKTPI
+153 EKTPT
-158 KHAHSKHA
+158 KHAHSKHV
-166 HSPLNERS
+166 HSQWNERS
-174 AKKEIP
+174 A
-180 KKEIPKKEILK
+180 
-191 KEILKKEILKKEIP
+191 
-205 KKEILKKE
+205 
-213 IPKKEILKKEIPKKE
+213 
-228 IPKKEI
+228 
-234 LKKEILKKEILKKE
+234 
-248 ILKKEIP
+248 
-255 KKEILKKEI
+255 
-264 PKKEILKKEIPK
+264 
-276 KEIPK
+276 
-281 KEILKKEIPKKEIL
+281 
-295 KKEILKKEILK
+295 
-306 KEIPKKEILKKEIP
+306 KKEIP

-332 FIAEKNDTFIKT
+332 FIAEKNDASIKT

-381 KFLHKELKKRGYS
+381 KFLYKELKKRGYS
-394 VLLTRDKDIYIDLVG
+394 VLLTRDKDIYIDLVA
-409 RTELANRKSA
+409 RTELANKKSA

-432 HSTSNAHGI
+432 RSTSNAHGI

-463 DDVNLMD
+463 DNVNLMD

>member
-1 MLVRLGVVACLFWL
+1 M

-30 FGSSSVKIL
+30 FGSSSVKIS
-39 FNQEVKKFKEV
+39 FNQEIKKFKEV

-112 VSIVEKKPLVR
+112 VSIVEKKPLTR
-123 HQMAPKPPKHHALKH
+123 HQIAPNPPKHHALKH
-138 PTPKPAP
+138 PTPKPTP
-145 KSIKKEAK
+145 KPIKKEAKEIK

-158 KHAHSKHA
+158 KHARSKHT
-166 HSPLNERS
+166 HSQWNERS

-180 KKEIPKKEILK
+180 KKE
-191 KEILKKEILKKEIP
+191 
-205 KKEILKKE
+205 
-213 IPKKEILKKEIPKKE
+213 
-228 IPKKEI
+228 
-234 LKKEILKKEILKKE
+234 
-248 ILKKEIP
+248 
-255 KKEILKKEI
+255 
-264 PKKEILKKEIPK
+264 
-276 KEIPK
+276 
-281 KEILKKEIPKKEIL
+281 
-295 KKEILKKEILK
+295 
-306 KEIPKKEILKKEIP
+306 
-320 KKEAENESKNQV
+320 AEKESKNQV
-332 FIAEKNDTFIKT
+332 FIAEKNDAFIKT

-394 VLLTRDKDIYIDLVG
+394 VLLTRDKDIYIDLVA
-409 RTELANRKSA
+409 RTELANKKSA

-432 HSTSNAHGI
+432 RSISNAHGI

>member
-1 MLVRLGVVACLFWL
+1 M

-30 FGSSSVKIL
+30 FGSSSVKIS
-39 FNQEVKKFKEV
+39 FNQEIKKFKEV

-112 VSIVEKKPLVR
+112 VSIVEKKPLSR

-153 EKTPI
+153 EIKEKTPT
-158 KHAHSKHA
+158 KHARSKHT
-166 HSPLNERS
+166 HSQLNERS

-180 KKEIPKKEILK
+180 KKEIPKKE
-191 KEILKKEILKKEIP
+191 
-205 KKEILKKE
+205 
-213 IPKKEILKKEIPKKE
+213 
-228 IPKKEI
+228 
-234 LKKEILKKEILKKE
+234 
-248 ILKKEIP
+248 
-255 KKEILKKEI
+255 
-264 PKKEILKKEIPK
+264 
-276 KEIPK
+276 
-281 KEILKKEIPKKEIL
+281 
-295 KKEILKKEILK
+295 
-306 KEIPKKEILKKEIP
+306 
-320 KKEAENESKNQV
+320 AENEGKNQV
-332 FIAEKNDTFIKT
+332 FIAEKNDTFIKN

-394 VLLTRDKDIYIDLVG
+394 VLLTRDKDIYIDLVA
-409 RTELANRKSA
+409 RTELANKKSA

-432 HSTSNAHGI
+432 RSTSNAHGI

-463 DDVNLMD
+463 DNVNLMD

-495 VQYGMLQSIRKNYPD
+495 VQYGMLQSVRKNYPD

>member
-15 HFAYA
+15 HYAYA
-20 TTLKIINIVP
+20 TTLKITNIVP
-30 FGSSSVKIL
+30 FGSSSVKMV

-50 SLKNFKSYLELEAIL
+50 PLKNFKSYLELEAIL

-74 SKQSSITI
+74 SKQSFITI

-89 ARVVIS
+89 ARVVIGY
-95 HAPKMT
+95 APKMT

-112 VSIVEKKPLVR
+112 ISIVEKKPLAR
-123 HQMAPKPPKHHALKH
+123 HQITPKPPKHHALKH
-138 PTPKPAP
+138 QVPKPTPKP
-145 KSIKKEAK
+145 IKKEAK
-153 EKTPI
+153 EKTT
-158 KHAHSKHA
+158 KHAHSKHV

-180 KKEIPKKEILK
+180 KKE
-191 KEILKKEILKKEIP
+191 
-205 KKEILKKE
+205 
-213 IPKKEILKKEIPKKE
+213 
-228 IPKKEI
+228 
-234 LKKEILKKEILKKE
+234 
-248 ILKKEIP
+248 
-255 KKEILKKEI
+255 
-264 PKKEILKKEIPK
+264 
-276 KEIPK
+276 
-281 KEILKKEIPKKEIL
+281 
-295 KKEILKKEILK
+295 
-306 KEIPKKEILKKEIP
+306 
-320 KKEAENESKNQV
+320 AENESKNQI
-332 FIAEKNDTFIKT
+332 FIAEKNDTWIKT

-394 VLLTRDKDIYIDLVG
+394 VLLTRDKDIYIDLVA
-409 RTELANRKSA
+409 RTELANKKGA

-432 HSTSNAHGI
+432 RSTSNAHGI

-470 YFSKSLLLNSL
+470 YFSKSLFLNSL

-495 VQYGMLQSIRKNYPD
+495 VQYGMLQSVRKNYPD